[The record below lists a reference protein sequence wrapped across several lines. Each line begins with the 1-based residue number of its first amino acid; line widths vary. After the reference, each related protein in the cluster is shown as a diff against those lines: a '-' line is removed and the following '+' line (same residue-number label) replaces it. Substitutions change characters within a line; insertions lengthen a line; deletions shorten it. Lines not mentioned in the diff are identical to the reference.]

1 MRFKVQ
7 VFPIRDAFS
16 INQEDVNQGEDRD
29 SLNFL
34 IIPYRKFREMKLI
47 QEGGIGGL
55 LETEKPHTQK
65 NHPKGLHSLAVT

>member
-16 INQEDVNQGEDRD
+16 VNQEDINQGEDRD

-34 IIPYRKFREMKLI
+34 IIHSGGGHWGSIRDRETAHTKK
-47 QEGGIGGL
+47 
-55 LETEKPHTQK
+55 TTQK
-65 NHPKGLHSLAVT
+65 DSTV